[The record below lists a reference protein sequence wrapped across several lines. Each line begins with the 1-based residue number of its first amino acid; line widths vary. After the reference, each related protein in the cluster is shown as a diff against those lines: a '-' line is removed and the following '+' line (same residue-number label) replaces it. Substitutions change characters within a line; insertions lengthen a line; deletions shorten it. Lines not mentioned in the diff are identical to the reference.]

1 MFYNIV
7 YIKYCDK
14 YIGNLLWYLPIT
26 LSPGGSMSQRYLF
39 QLVNVFKT
47 LVSLTLVTS
56 FFETSKLWA
65 CIIYALEGLECQGQ
79 YRAFAGYR
87 DQREP

>member
-1 MFYNIV
+1 MVQMLSLIV
-7 YIKYCDK
+7 IFRYA
-14 YIGNLLWYLPIT
+14 T
-26 LSPGGSMSQRYLF
+26 L
-39 QLVNVFKT
+39 
-47 LVSLTLVTS
+47 SLTLVTS

-87 DQREP
+87 DQ